1 MISGSTCR
9 VVEIKPDSS
18 GGKSEGP
25 AQVDAYMNGFIE
37 WYKRDKTALFAKY
50 PGMSGCQD
58 REELRIATDV
68 VYYEFCSSTVRD
80 EFGDV
85 SRRFRAT

>member
-1 MISGSTCR
+1 M
-9 VVEIKPDSS
+9 K
-18 GGKSEGP
+18 
-25 AQVDAYMNGFIE
+25 GFIE

-85 SRRFRAT
+85 FSEISGDLTEDAE